1 MITLVLLSAGAA
13 FAEDN
18 VTDDV
23 IAVDDEIAIDDTL
36 AAEDDGEVLDAAE
49 VVTSENFNNYF
60 DEAGTLL
67 KNVTADELTFEGN
80 FKDVS
85 IDIGRAIT
93 LKGNNAVLDQGSI
106 SISAA
111 NVTVSGFTI
120 NQNNWTSAVFVV
132 APDVTVSD
140 NTINFNDSAAP
151 LGIAVDVMDSN
162 NFNLINNVINY
173 VGSTDGSYVN
183 NAIRIVNSNGTQI
196 RENKFKLS
204 LVSFPIGWAE
214 SPAGSGNWVSS
225 PMSEG
230 IVVDSSDYVL
240 FDGNVIDMTYN
251 KVAGDYDTIYTVDFK
266 NSDVVIISNNNITSK
281 GHTFIYGIIISGQDF
296 IISCNNIDSSS
307 DVDYANG
314 IDIEGPA
321 TGLVDENVISAKGIN
336 SAYPIYSG
344 MNGQDV
350 SASYTNNEISGEAYL
365 VIGMSLGDVNN
376 EISGNEIFLNGN
388 YTTGIAYKGAN
399 TTITNNQIVLI
410 SSEEGNESIWEAF
423 GVEAVGI
430 KIISSKAII
439 DNNTVATAGKG
450 VSLAGNT
457 SEVDLTNNF
466 INVAGNEDKDAY
478 AIYATDIAKLDV
490 SKNTIDYQGTSRG
503 AGVNNGVLIEKVNGA
518 AITDNIF
525 RLELVSLPINW
536 VEEPA
541 GSWNYVSYVMSEGI
555 LVKDSDDVVFK
566 GNAVNTTLGDAI
578 GEYDTIYAIDFKNSN
593 NALIN
598 DNDIEA
604 LGHTYIY
611 AIQISGNNF
620 NISENNISATSDNYY
635 ANGIDVEG
643 PATGV
648 IESNGILAKGVTL
661 SYPIY
666 SGMNGQNVSVTYS
679 DNDLVGEAYFVLGMS
694 LGDVESTIV
703 GNGIYLTGNY
713 TTGIAYKGS
722 KLTVNENV
730 VFANASNVG
739 NESIWE
745 TFGVETTGIKVVA
758 GDADITNNNVKTTGE
773 YTVKLGDTNSS
784 VTDNFLAADELVGDA
799 SVNYTGDAV
808 VKDNKGIST
817 VLSYSASKTVL
828 LTAIKKGSYFNIV
841 LKDEKGNV
849 LSGQKVTITFNGKT
863 KVATTDKNGAIKY
876 KLAATKTGTKK
887 LTIEF
892 KGNGVYDAVAGLA
905 TIKITKEKTKF
916 TAKKKTFKTKTKTK
930 KYTVT
935 LKDSKKKA
943 IKKVKVTIKVNG
955 KTYKAKTNSKG
966 KATFKITKLNKR
978 GKFTAK
984 IKFAGNKYY
993 KAAQKS
999 VKITVKK

>member
-828 LTAIKKGSYFNIV
+828 ASVELYFVIP
-841 LKDEKGNV
+841 
-849 LSGQKVTITFNGKT
+849 
-863 KVATTDKNGAIKY
+863 VAP
-876 KLAATKTGTKK
+876 
-887 LTIEF
+887 
-892 KGNGVYDAVAGLA
+892 GVEVPFPYL
-905 TIKITKEKTKF
+905 
-916 TAKKKTFKTKTKTK
+916 
-930 KYTVT
+930 
-935 LKDSKKKA
+935 
-943 IKKVKVTIKVNG
+943 
-955 KTYKAKTNSKG
+955 
-966 KATFKITKLNKR
+966 
-978 GKFTAK
+978 
-984 IKFAGNKYY
+984 
-993 KAAQKS
+993 
-999 VKITVKK
+999 